1 MMEPTHAW
9 MIDLDPMSCPG
20 KHCDKLSELLAH
32 GASINLMEALEPS
45 RLPPDTI
52 PPPALIFLRS
62 STTDDLHE
70 VMRDLRQRWEHVP
83 VFGLF
88 CQSHRTPAAVDAALR
103 TGLDDFICCP
113 FRDVEVL
120 PRIRRILPPSTE
132 TPSTA
137 EVAPVEGMLRR
148 AGLIGYSKPFLRVIQ
163 QGMRVAHTDVTLVMM
178 GETGTG
184 KELVA
189 RAVHYCST
197 RQGGPFVPVNC
208 GALPDHLVENELF
221 GHVRGAYTDAS
232 SPEKGL
238 IAEAEGGTLFLDEV
252 DSLSKSAQVKLLRFL
267 QDREYRPLGSARSQ
281 SANVRVLA
289 ATNADLWHLVQSKQF
304 REDLYYRI
312 NVMALRLPPLRERIE
327 DIAPLALHF
336 LHRYATQYRREVQ
349 RFSAEALNKL
359 RAYSW
364 PGNVRELETVV
375 QRSLLLTSSSIIRA
389 DDIELPI
396 PYESTGSGEASFREA
411 KLRVIEQFERAYLI
425 SLLSAHKGNITQA
438 AKQAGKE
445 RRTFA
450 RLLQKHQLEGNTFR
464 V

>member
-1 MMEPTHAW
+1 M
-9 MIDLDPMSCPG
+9 
-20 KHCDKLSELLAH
+20 
-32 GASINLMEALEPS
+32 
-45 RLPPDTI
+45 
-52 PPPALIFLRS
+52 
-62 STTDDLHE
+62 
-70 VMRDLRQRWEHVP
+70 
-83 VFGLF
+83 
-88 CQSHRTPAAVDAALR
+88 
-103 TGLDDFICCP
+103 
-113 FRDVEVL
+113 
-120 PRIRRILPPSTE
+120 
-132 TPSTA
+132 
-137 EVAPVEGMLRR
+137 EGMLRR

-163 QGMRVAHTDVTLVMM
+163 QGMRVAHTDVTLVVM

-221 GHVRGAYTDAS
+221 GHMKGAYTDAS

-312 NVMALRLPPLRERIE
+312 NVLALRLPPLRERIE

-336 LHRYATQYRREVQ
+336 LHRYATQYRREAQ
-349 RFSAEALNKL
+349 QFSAEALNKL
-359 RAYSW
+359 RAYGW
-364 PGNVRELETVV
+364 PGNVRELETVI
-375 QRSLLLTSSSIIRA
+375 QRSLLLTSASIIQA
-389 DDIELPI
+389 DDIELPV
-396 PYESTGSGEASFREA
+396 PYACTGSGDASFREA
-411 KLRVIEQFERAYLI
+411 KLRVVEQFERAYLI

-450 RLLQKHQLEGNTFR
+450 RLLQKHQLGGNTFR